1 MTTTTMGSSDSDQDT
16 PQPYYALRKRRKSE
30 KRDDSNARNIELLKE
45 YAHQA
50 SKIVVFSGSGL
61 SATSG
66 MSTFSTK
73 GGLYDMARQKYQLS
87 DGKNLF
93 TYSFYKR
100 RKQEAE
106 AFFVDIQREAR
117 AATPAPGHVALARLS
132 EAGRLSR
139 HYTLNIDGLA
149 TRVGMDVWDPESN
162 VDGCTVEMHGS
173 VHHLVCTGCGTTT
186 LMSEAHAASLSRHV
200 SVRCDVCKDSSL
212 RFKVMMYDDDDG
224 EYITPD
230 DVMDLMEEDVK
241 GADMIVWVGI
251 SFQQSASTSYFRKVR
266 HWLQEDD
273 KHQRVVQA
281 VINPSDEALW
291 NVLTA
296 SSNQGEL
303 NILEVLGTADHILP
317 MLL

>member
-1 MTTTTMGSSDSDQDT
+1 MRPTVVFL
-16 PQPYYALRKRRKSE
+16 YRV
-30 KRDDSNARNIELLKE
+30 DSNGRNIDLLKE
-45 YAHQA
+45 YTRQS

-73 GGLYDMARQKYQLS
+73 GGLYDVARQKYQLS

-93 TYSFYKR
+93 THSFYKR

-117 AATPAPGHVALARLS
+117 AASPAPGHVALARLS

-139 HYTLNIDGLA
+139 HYTLNIDGLGS
-149 TRVGMDVWDPESN
+149 RVGMDVWDPDTN
-162 VDGCTVEMHGS
+162 MDGCTVEMHGS
-173 VHHLVCTGCGTTT
+173 VHHLVCTACAETT
-186 LMSEAHAASLSRHV
+186 LMSEEQAASLSQHV
-200 SVRCDVCKDSSL
+200 SVRCDACKEWYL

-230 DVMDLMEEDVK
+230 AVMDLMEEDVK
-241 GADMIVWVGI
+241 GADMILWVGI

-266 HWLQEDD
+266 HWLQEEDRD
-273 KHQRVVQA
+273 QRVVQV

-303 NILEVLGTADHILP
+303 NILEVLGTSDDILP
-317 MLL
+317 MLVE